1 MHRPVVVSH
10 FGLGSVHSSS
20 FVQPVVEGVVG
31 GGGGGVVFKGQ
42 LWEVSIKLYLIIY
55 VGLQLINLD
64 AFWNYIKLLIC
75 KLKIIIS
82 IFLEGFPNIIH
93 FLGWIFSC
101 ILKKA
106 ISRINKR
113 TSSETVQIFI
123 LRPTWLKNTRFNQTH
138 NTHTHI

>member
-10 FGLGSVHSSS
+10 FGLGSIHSAS
-20 FVQPVVEGVVG
+20 FVQPVVDLVVVVS
-31 GGGGGVVFKGQ
+31 GGGVVFEGQ
-42 LWEVSIKLYLIIY
+42 LWEVSIRMYLIIY

-64 AFWNYIKLLIC
+64 AFGNYYKLLIS
-75 KLKIIIS
+75 KLEIIIS

-106 ISRINKR
+106 IRMNKR
-113 TSSETVQIFI
+113 TSNETVQIFG
-123 LRPTWLKNTRFNQTH
+123 KSKYSFQS
-138 NTHTHI
+138 NTHLV